1 MANPAASVHSQEM
14 TSPALYMD
22 AVITQNRSLSR
33 KGLFVLMG
41 IFAAANLLIAV
52 FLLSIGAIPVPIFLG
67 LDFVGLFIAFRV
79 SNRRAAV
86 AERVRVSADRVEVL
100 REANGEG
107 RTIWTSPTAFTQVSF
122 EESGRGSRLRL
133 RRAGQAMTL
142 ARSLAPEERSA
153 FADALRAAIQAARHE
168 RYPS

>member
-1 MANPAASVHSQEM
+1 M

-22 AVITQNRSLSR
+22 AVITPNRSLSR

-41 IFAAANLLIAV
+41 IFGAANLLIAI

-67 LDFVGLFIAFRV
+67 LDFVGLLIAFRV

-100 REANGEG
+100 REWAGEG
-107 RTIWTSPTAFTQVSF
+107 RTVWTSPTAFTQVTF
-122 EESGRGSRLRL
+122 DETDRGVSRLRL

-153 FADALRAAIQAARHE
+153 FAAALRDAIQAALRE
-168 RYPS
+168 RY

>member
-1 MANPAASVHSQEM
+1 M

-22 AVITQNRSLSR
+22 AVITPNRSLSR
-33 KGLFVLMG
+33 RGQFVLIG
-41 IFAAANLLIAV
+41 VFAAANLLIAI
-52 FLLSIGAIPVPIFLG
+52 FLFAIGAIPVPIFLG

-79 SNRRAAV
+79 SNRRAAI

-122 EESGRGSRLRL
+122 EETERGGSRLRL

-153 FADALRAAIQAARHE
+153 FAAALRAAIQAARGE
-168 RYPS
+168 RYPA

>member
-1 MANPAASVHSQEM
+1 MAPEVF
-14 TSPALYMD
+14 YMD
-22 AVITQNRSLSR
+22 AVITPNRSLSR

-41 IFAAANLLIAV
+41 VFAAANLLIAV

-67 LDFVGLFIAFRV
+67 LDFIGLLIAFRV
-79 SNRRAAV
+79 SNRRATI

-100 REANGEG
+100 READGEG

-122 EESGRGSRLRL
+122 EETERGGSRLRL

-153 FADALRAAIQAARHE
+153 FAAALRDAIQAARRE
-168 RYPS
+168 RYPG